1 LVLTAQESEHA
12 TDRHIAIQRFRLG
25 AILDGILEHA
35 LAMLVLCW
43 MDHPSRSMGQRL
55 KNRGGC
61 FGSRSGGGYFGDS
74 QAVRTIAISG
84 SRPWTPYGVWLGRE
98 SAASRCYAGYL
109 QYGLAARRS
118 SRAVGCCMLI
128 PSAILRA
135 DSEQVDRTRS
145 DCECREK

>member
-1 LVLTAQESEHA
+1 MQWTQRRMTRIGF
-12 TDRHIAIQRFRLG
+12 TDVRASLSRQQQNRTGQQQTGIVVAG
-25 AILDGILEHA
+25 AKKKPNIG
-35 LAMLVLCW
+35 
-43 MDHPSRSMGQRL
+43 
-55 KNRGGC
+55 
-61 FGSRSGGGYFGDS
+61 SGGPGWHAIAPYMHVAGTS
-74 QAVRTIAISG
+74 YRPGRTIAISG